1 MKSKHLYLTLIAA
14 HVQHVFAPPRHWKRG
29 RQRKMN
35 YQARLAFFWLATE
48 LSHLCEPKTHTA
60 DLSAF
65 IGPIDRS
72 TAQCHLK
79 QARGAKM
86 HDKTFAAQLDEARRR
101 VEAAIS
107 YVMTYDAELVE

>member
-1 MKSKHLYLTLIAA
+1 MNRQLYLTLIAA
-14 HVQHVFAPPRHWKRG
+14 CVQHVFAPPRHWKRG
-29 RQRKMN
+29 RQRKSN
-35 YQARLAFFWLATE
+35 YQARLAFFWLAAE
-48 LSHLCEPKTHTA
+48 LSHLCEPKAHTA

-86 HDKTFAAQLDEARRR
+86 HDKTFAAQLNEARRR
-101 VEAAIS
+101 AEAAFS
-107 YVMTYDAELVE
+107 MVMADDTKLAE